1 MNAKAKRKRRRVE
14 SRQNAQEARSG
25 VLGDNVTID
34 TISTVERLKLT
45 NPCPRCGMIE
55 LRRLAGTERMICYR
69 CDRGK

>member
-25 VLGDNVTID
+25 VFGGDVTVD
-34 TISTVERLKLT
+34 TCGAVERYRMT